1 MKKIMCAL
9 VVMFAL
15 SMVSG
20 TGITLALDK
29 KQGKTYPDVKT
40 ITKEEL
46 AQKLARNEP
55 IQIVNV
61 LSPDYY
67 KLGIIKGSKK
77 IPLDQLD
84 GRIHELDKTQEVV
97 TYCANY
103 MCTASREAARDLAK
117 KGFKVRAYEGG
128 IEEWTKSGLPLETQ
142 GSSKK

>member
-1 MKKIMCAL
+1 MKKIMCVF

-15 SMVSG
+15 FMVSDTG
-20 TGITLALDK
+20 TTIALDK

-46 AQKLARNEP
+46 AQKLANNEP

-77 IPLDQLD
+77 IPLDKLD
-84 GRIHELDKTQEVV
+84 GRINELDKTKEVV

-103 MCTASREAARDLAK
+103 MCTASREAARNLSK

-128 IEEWTKSGLPLETQ
+128 IEEWTKSGLPVENQ
-142 GSSKK
+142 GSSRK